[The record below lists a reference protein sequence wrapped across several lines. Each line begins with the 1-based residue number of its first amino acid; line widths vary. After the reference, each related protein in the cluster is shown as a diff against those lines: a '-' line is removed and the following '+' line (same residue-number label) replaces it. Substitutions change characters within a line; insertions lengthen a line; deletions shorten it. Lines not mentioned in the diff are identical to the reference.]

1 MAIILCIETSTRN
14 CSVCLFDSNKIISFK
29 ENLSEKFSHSEMLT
43 VLIKS
48 MLEDKKVSIND
59 LDAIAVSKGPGSYT
73 GLRIGVSTA
82 KGLCYGLNIPLI
94 SISTLHAMAYQG
106 INLVKSN
113 YYCPMIDARR
123 LEVYAAVFDSKANL
137 VRDIQADIVDEVTYS
152 LFLDKKVVFFGDGSS
167 KCKSLINHKNAI
179 FLDGIYPSAKNMG
192 AIAFNSFI
200 SKDYEDLAYFEP
212 FYLKDF
218 IAGKKP

>member
-14 CSVCLFDSNKIISFK
+14 CSISLFESNKIISFK
-29 ENLSEKFSHSEMLT
+29 ENLSEKYSHSEMLT

-48 MLEDKKVSIND
+48 MLEEKKVSIND

-94 SISTLHAMAYQG
+94 SVSTLHAMTYQG

-152 LFLDKKVVFFGDGSS
+152 LFLEKKVVFFGDGSS
-167 KCKSLINHKNAI
+167 KCKSLINHENAI
-179 FLDGIYPSAKNMG
+179 FLDEIYPSAKNMG

>member
-1 MAIILCIETSTRN
+1 MAIILCIETSTKN
-14 CSVCLFDSNKIISFK
+14 CSISLFESNKIISFK
-29 ENLSEKFSHSEMLT
+29 ENLSEKYSHSEMLT

-48 MLEDKKVSIND
+48 MLEEKKISTTD

-94 SISTLHAMAYQG
+94 SVSTLHAMTYQG

-152 LFLDKKVVFFGDGSS
+152 LFLEKKVVFFGDGSS
-167 KCKSLINHKNAI
+167 KCKSLINHDNAI
-179 FLDGIYPSAKNMG
+179 FLDNIYPSAKNMG
-192 AIAFNSFI
+192 AIAFKSFI

-218 IAGKKP
+218 IAGKKS